1 MSTNEGGVVGI
12 QRQVALL
19 KNQAVREEQKMK
31 IEVQK
36 NMKRNNMEQQ
46 KVPTT
51 QPNLN
56 ASTSS
61 HHKSSPHS
69 QPQSVALTQEEI
81 NEENIMME

>member
-61 HHKSSPHS
+61 GHHKSSPHS
-69 QPQSVALTQEEI
+69 
-81 NEENIMME
+81 